1 MSPGRTAL
9 LDKSEERI
17 LKRELKKLW
26 MTKTEQGDWVFTGPQ
41 IAKILEF
48 GEPGSPYTHIKPVY
62 VFNYRQKF
70 NLPIRFEKKSYP
82 HRYAHGKQDEPLD
95 LSAWIGLIEQIPS
108 GSFHGKRKRSFNALV
123 FWTGLRNSE
132 MRILTPEDIELERDR
147 IIIKAFRLK
156 KSSKLSVK
164 DRTYN
169 VELRLS
175 WYFVEEIYD
184 WVNRFSPGET
194 LWNVSRKQAWV
205 WVKEIYPE
213 GYPHMMRLNRITA
226 MCSDPRFSLAEIRA
240 WSGLHISTIEAYI
253 SKSGRFATTAA
264 DKMTDLML
272 EGKDELG
279 GILKQLNNLSEVDRA
294 KVSKFLE

>member
-1 MSPGRTAL
+1 
-9 LDKSEERI
+9 
-17 LKRELKKLW
+17 
-26 MTKTEQGDWVFTGPQ
+26 
-41 IAKILEF
+41 
-48 GEPGSPYTHIKPVY
+48 
-62 VFNYRQKF
+62 
-70 NLPIRFEKKSYP
+70 
-82 HRYAHGKQDEPLD
+82 
-95 LSAWIGLIEQIPS
+95 
-108 GSFHGKRKRSFNALV
+108 
-123 FWTGLRNSE
+123 